1 MVFKRPEIVRSPS
14 EWKSYFFPLTAGCS
28 NNSCTFCGNYG
39 SKLQVRDVDEVKREI
54 DAVALYLSSNIS
66 AAGIPGIVYTIA
78 NQWDGE
84 KVFLQDSD
92 ALVYP
97 FAELVEILGYLDR
110 KLPSVQRIAAY
121 ATTQDILRRSAD
133 ELKEL
138 HKLKLGMLYIGLES
152 GDNVVLKHVEKG
164 VTAEQE
170 IEAVRRVK
178 AAGILASVTVIL
190 GLGGKAG
197 SERHALETSRVLSDM
212 DPDYVGA
219 LTLTLVP
226 GTPLY
231 NEWQRGEFQNITPFE
246 SLGELL
252 TIIKHSNFTNCFF
265 SSMHASNYIS
275 VRANLPQ
282 DKQEIVKQ
290 LTAFIKKGNPDLL
303 RPEFLRGL

>member
-1 MVFKRPEIVRSPS
+1 MIFKRPEIVRPPS
-14 EWKSYFFPLTAGCS
+14 EWKSYFLPLTAGCS

-39 SKLQVRDVDEVKREI
+39 SKLQIRDVNEVKREI

-66 AAGIPGIVYTIA
+66 VTGIPGIVYTIA

-97 FAELVEILGYLDR
+97 FTELVEILEYLDR
-110 KLPSVQRIAAY
+110 KLPSVKRIAAY
-121 ATTQDILRRSAD
+121 ATTQDILRCSIAQ
-133 ELKEL
+133 LKQL
-138 HKLKLGMLYIGLES
+138 QQLNLGMLYIGLES
-152 GDNVVLKHVEKG
+152 GDNAVLKHVDKG
-164 VTAEQE
+164 VTAEQA

-178 AAGILASVTVIL
+178 TAGILTSVTVIL
-190 GLGGKAG
+190 GLGGKTG
-197 SERHALETSRVLSDM
+197 KERHALETARVLSEM
-212 DPDYVGA
+212 DPEYVGA

-231 NEWQRGEFQNITPFE
+231 KEWERGEFQTITPFA

-252 TIIKHSNFTNCFF
+252 TMMKHSNFTNCFF

-282 DKQEIVKQ
+282 DKAEIVKQ
-290 LTAFIKKGNPDLL
+290 LTAFIKKGDPDLL

>member
-1 MVFKRPEIVRSPS
+1 
-14 EWKSYFFPLTAGCS
+14 
-28 NNSCTFCGNYG
+28 
-39 SKLQVRDVDEVKREI
+39 
-54 DAVALYLSSNIS
+54 
-66 AAGIPGIVYTIA
+66 
-78 NQWDGE
+78 
-84 KVFLQDSD
+84 
-92 ALVYP
+92 
-97 FAELVEILGYLDR
+97 
-110 KLPSVQRIAAY
+110 
-121 ATTQDILRRSAD
+121 
-133 ELKEL
+133 
-138 HKLKLGMLYIGLES
+138 
-152 GDNVVLKHVEKG
+152 
-164 VTAEQE
+164 
-170 IEAVRRVK
+170 VRRVK